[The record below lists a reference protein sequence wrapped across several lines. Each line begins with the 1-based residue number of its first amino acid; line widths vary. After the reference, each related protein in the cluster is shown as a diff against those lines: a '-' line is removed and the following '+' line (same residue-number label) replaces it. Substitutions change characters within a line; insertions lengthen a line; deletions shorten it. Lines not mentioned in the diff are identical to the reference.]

1 LSARC
6 GRLVPDESTNRGDS
20 SAALSQATPQ
30 ASPLA
35 AKLIFKTCSN
45 AGRERAPNSRR
56 TPTAQGLP
64 QTLLSL
70 PAASA
75 SYCARRRIETHEVM
89 PKKLPPRRLPT
100 LLLFCASLAATAPHA
115 LAQGTTTNAH
125 ANAAQ
130 HDAQTNA
137 NASAPTVAT
146 AEASLPELVRRVK
159 PAVVAIITYD
169 AKGNTLLS
177 GSGFFV
183 RPGQVVTNLHV
194 IEGAR
199 RAEVKTLDGKGRI
212 YPVDG
217 VLATDEEGDLAL
229 LAVTVPAE
237 HARAV
242 EVTTMLPE
250 EGERV
255 FVIGNPLRLEG
266 SISDG
271 IVSAVREVPNLG
283 RIIQITAP
291 VSHGNSGSPLFNMR
305 GQVIGVVTIKVTNG
319 QNINL
324 AISSARFDALKT
336 TQSLSFDELGAHERE
351 PQNTESSAD
360 WWYRNG
366 LNSLWLGNYD
376 SALGS
381 FENAVNKNPD
391 RVEAW
396 IQVGYCKVKQGK
408 NDEAIKAYKQALKLR
423 PNSVEAY
430 NKLGDAYY
438 YAADFDAALGAY
450 KQAARL
456 RPDLPEAFY
465 NLGMTYLEIGD
476 RNAALAQV
484 RLLQSLDAELYAK
497 LLAEIKG
504 K

>member
-1 LSARC
+1 MQKKSPRPLR
-6 GRLVPDESTNRGDS
+6 RLPALLLLACL
-20 SAALSQATPQ
+20 AALGARAQEPPTTTHAGP
-30 ASPLA
+30 A
-35 AKLIFKTCSN
+35 SN
-45 AGRERAPNSRR
+45 A
-56 TPTAQGLP
+56 
-64 QTLLSL
+64 
-70 PAASA
+70 AASA
-75 SYCARRRIETHEVM
+75 SATSNAQ
-89 PKKLPPRRLPT
+89 PT
-100 LLLFCASLAATAPHA
+100 EKTGATAPSNTST
-115 LAQGTTTNAH
+115 G
-125 ANAAQ
+125 
-130 HDAQTNA
+130 
-137 NASAPTVAT
+137 AT
-146 AEASLPELVRRVK
+146 ADGSLPDLVRRVK
-159 PAVVAIITYD
+159 PAVVAVITYD

-217 VLATDEEGDLAL
+217 VLASDEEGDLAL
-229 LAVTVPAE
+229 LGVSVPAE
-237 HARAV
+237 RAHAV
-242 EVTTMLPE
+242 EVSNVLPE

-305 GQVIGVVTIKVTNG
+305 GQVVGVVTIKVTNG

-324 AISSARFDALKT
+324 AMSSARFDSLKATEPT
-336 TQSLSFDELGAHERE
+336 TFDAIAARERD
-351 PQNTESSAD
+351 PRDAESSAD
-360 WWYRNG
+360 WWYKNG

-408 NDEAIKAYKQALKLR
+408 NADAIKAYKQALKLR

-438 YAADFDAALGAY
+438 YAGGFDDALASY
-450 KQAARL
+450 RQAARL

-476 RNAALAQV
+476 RAAALAQS
-484 RLLQSLDAELYAK
+484 RTLQTLDAELYAK
-497 LLAEIKG
+497 LVGEIKG
-504 K
+504 R